1 MTIYTIFNRRNSS
14 TIRTLLFVGFV
25 FSNSTIFAQKN
36 KAMIDSLEKLIE
48 LQKDTNLVKTYNEL
62 TWQYRNVS
70 KEKAIEYGT
79 KAIELGAKL
88 GFNKG
93 VAQGYNDLGIIY
105 YDKMDYKQALEQYG
119 KSKTIREK
127 IGDKKGVA
135 AIYNKIGVLY
145 QRKGEFINALENQ
158 QKALKIYEEIKYDY
172 GLSYALNNIA
182 ILNFDIGNNE
192 EALKYNFRSAEIK
205 KKIGDSLGLSGSF
218 VNIANI
224 YFKKKE
230 YQKAIEYNS
239 NALELCRNTGDK
251 EYISATLNNLSSVYS
266 KVNDLANALKCVDES
281 YQLRK
286 QLDDKKSMISCL
298 VNMSHIYLKQNRQQ
312 ICLDKLNEALLLSKS
327 VSALTEMQALYSAF
341 TDYYE
346 SIGDY
351 KKALESDKLQFVFHE
366 SVLNVDV
373 NSKFAEMNAKYENEK
388 SQKEIIEKN
397 LKLKAN
403 DYELA
408 DQKTQR
414 NILLISLIIFIFLS
428 YLIYSRYRFKQK
440 IELNTELMHQQE
452 LRTKAVIEAEE
463 NERTRIARELHDGLG
478 QQLSAVKLNMS
489 SLESSLEFENDDQR
503 RMLQNAL
510 EIIDESVKEVRAV
523 SHSMMPNALVKSG
536 LKEAIKE
543 FVNRLGKT
551 DHLKFDL
558 QISGLNERLNTTIET
573 IVFRVLQEI
582 VNNILKHS
590 KATIVTIQII
600 KDIEE
605 LTIIVEDNGVGFDV
619 NTAKSDGIGLKNLQ
633 SRIEYLHGTVNI
645 DSHLQK
651 GTTIIIE
658 LPIK

>member
-1 MTIYTIFNRRNSS
+1 M
-14 TIRTLLFVGFV
+14 
-25 FSNSTIFAQKN
+25 
-36 KAMIDSLEKLIE
+36 
-48 LQKDTNLVKTYNEL
+48 
-62 TWQYRNVS
+62 
-70 KEKAIEYGT
+70 
-79 KAIELGAKL
+79 
-88 GFNKG
+88 
-93 VAQGYNDLGIIY
+93 
-105 YDKMDYKQALEQYG
+105 
-119 KSKTIREK
+119 
-127 IGDKKGVA
+127 
-135 AIYNKIGVLY
+135 
-145 QRKGEFINALENQ
+145 
-158 QKALKIYEEIKYDY
+158 
-172 GLSYALNNIA
+172 
-182 ILNFDIGNNE
+182 
-192 EALKYNFRSAEIK
+192 
-205 KKIGDSLGLSGSF
+205 
-218 VNIANI
+218 
-224 YFKKKE
+224 
-230 YQKAIEYNS
+230 
-239 NALELCRNTGDK
+239 
-251 EYISATLNNLSSVYS
+251 
-266 KVNDLANALKCVDES
+266 ANALKCVDES

-286 QLDDKKSMISCL
+286 QLNDKKSMISCL

-351 KKALESDKLQFVFHE
+351 KKALESDKLQFVFHD